1 MARVVV
7 IGAGVGGLAA
17 AARLAAAGHAV
28 TLCEQAGRVGGKLG
42 TYAREGFRFDTGPAL
57 LTLPQVFAEL
67 FADTGEPLD
76 HVLELVRVAPVA
88 RYRFAGG
95 TELDVDGIE
104 ETAVRLA
111 ALFGRHA
118 QRAWR
123 ALFRNAEAA
132 WPAVYRQVLS
142 APPASLW
149 QLAAQAP
156 ALGPVLRMTPWR
168 SLSTVA
174 ARRFADPRLRAYL
187 ERYATYAG
195 ADPRRAS
202 AMLAVIPYL
211 ELAFG
216 AWHVRGGLYRLA
228 EALAA
233 RCVALGVDLR
243 LGSRVARI
251 EVAGDRATGV
261 GLDYGAVLPADVVV
275 ANADAADV
283 YRALLPAGPRHA
295 TPAAVRRGRPSL
307 AGFVL
312 LLGLR
317 GRTHRPA
324 HHTVLFPRRYHA
336 EFDAIFSRSPHP
348 PDDPTLYVCSPDDP
362 SLRPAGHEGWF
373 VLVNAPAHGA
383 GPYHFDW
390 SAPGVAQRYRDRV
403 LDLLAVRGLPVRH
416 RLLFCEVR
424 TPADLARDA
433 AAPGGA
439 IYGTVPTGPWAGLSR
454 PSNRS
459 PLPNLFLVGGS
470 VHPGGGLPL
479 VALSAKIVTDL
490 IGPA

>member
-1 MARVVV
+1 
-7 IGAGVGGLAA
+7 
-17 AARLAAAGHAV
+17 
-28 TLCEQAGRVGGKLG
+28 
-42 TYAREGFRFDTGPAL
+42 
-57 LTLPQVFAEL
+57 
-67 FADTGEPLD
+67 
-76 HVLELVRVAPVA
+76 
-88 RYRFAGG
+88 YRFAGG
-95 TELDVDGIE
+95 AELDVDGVE
-104 ETAVRLA
+104 ETATRVS

-118 QRAWR
+118 QQAWRAQQSWR
-123 ALFRNAEAA
+123 ALFRTAEAA
-132 WPAVYRQVLS
+132 WPTVYRQVLS
-142 APPASLW
+142 VPPASLG
-149 QLAAQAP
+149 QLAARAP

-174 ARRFADPRLRAYL
+174 ARRFADPRLRAFL

-216 AWHVRGGLYRLA
+216 AWHVRGGLYRIA

-233 RCVALGVDLR
+233 RCAWLGVDIR
-243 LGSRVARI
+243 LGARVDRV

-261 GLDYGAVLPADVVV
+261 RLDDGAVLPADVVV

-283 YRALLPAGPRHA
+283 YRTLLPAGRRHA
-295 TPAAVRRGRPSL
+295 TPAAVRRARPSL

-317 GRTHRPA
+317 GRTHRLA

-336 EFDAIFSRSPHP
+336 EFDAIFSRAPRP
-348 PDDPTLYVCSPDDP
+348 PDDPTLYVCAPGDP

-373 VLVNAPAHGA
+373 VLVNAPAHGG
-383 GPYHFDW
+383 GPYHFNW
-390 SAPGVAQRYRDRV
+390 SVPGVAQRYRDRV
-403 LDLLAVRGLPVRH
+403 LDLLAVRGLPVRD

-439 IYGTVPTGPWAGLSR
+439 IYGAAPAGPWSGLSR
-454 PSNRS
+454 PPNRS

-479 VALSAKIVTDL
+479 VALSAKIVAGL
-490 IGPA
+490 VGPA